1 MLDITLMNG
10 PTTMYFRPTFDF
22 RRKYISEKLFYPWP
36 FTAKILHVC
45 NFQKLRINYSKC
57 VCSKWPEIQNLSS
70 LYILKAIHEKK
81 LEAKPLF
88 CTGICTFAIF
98 SVVKFRVQLLKMRMF
113 QMTWNSKLKLPRY
126 IKGHPWKKIG
136 GQTPFLHT
144 NLHICNF
151 QCCQIRSSITQ
162 NLYVSNDL
170 KFKT

>member
-1 MLDITLMNG
+1 MNIYLAQCIFG
-10 PTTMYFRPTFDF
+10 LHLTSVEIFFDF
-22 RRKYISEKLFYPWP
+22 STFFLQLSWNSKL
-36 FTAKILHVC
+36 
-45 NFQKLRINYSKC
+45 KLPIHKKEHRWK
-57 VCSKWPEIQNLSS
+57 KFLSRT
-70 LYILKAIHEKK
+70 
-81 LEAKPLF
+81 LF
-88 CTGICTFAIF
+88 CQNFAHLQF
-98 SVVKFRVQLLKMRMF
+98 SSFSEVEDQLLKMYMF